1 MNWTASK
8 LKIFVNQESEKITH
22 KREKIF
28 PNHIS
33 EMVLITRKQR
43 NPTTQQQR
51 KQTTKFKN
59 GKKYTNQ
66 ARKTIAIRQEKETK
80 GIQAGREEV
89 KLSLYANSMIRYTE
103 NSEEST
109 IKLLELINEFNE
121 VEGYNINIQKSAA
134 YLYISN
140 ELSER
145 ERNKIPFKIISR
157 SSHCGSV
164 GYKPDQYPKMGKKP
178 KETFLQRSHTNI
190 Q

>member
-1 MNWTASK
+1 M
-8 LKIFVNQESEKITH
+8 Q
-22 KREKIF
+22 
-28 PNHIS
+28 
-33 EMVLITRKQR
+33 
-43 NPTTQQQR
+43 

-157 SSHCGSV
+157 SSHCG
-164 GYKPDQYPKMGKKP
+164 
-178 KETFLQRSHTNI
+178 
-190 Q
+190 